1 VPCVDWTWQPIKP
14 FVVER
19 VVGTKVE
26 VFDPTGG
33 PSHMGCRRWVGL
45 RSLHETGT
53 TKQGKERKTGWRLH
67 AGPPGKRQDLCVAC
81 MKWVDVELIDEGMRY
96 TWRGTCAPC
105 WAVQKDRYGLTDDH

>member
-45 RSLHETGT
+45 KSLHATGM